1 LTSVNVGEGTRAGMA
16 RPPARPLTSRV
27 LPAPRSP
34 ESAMTSPLRAS
45 RPQLS
50 PSASVSAGLCE
61 MFVTMDGQRPN
72 AVPVAQM
79 DSFARGDLA
88 DAGKGNFG
96 ELLFPGIEQGDCVAG
111 RPREQQFKILAIA
124 Q

>member
-1 LTSVNVGEGTRAGMA
+1 MS
-16 RPPARPLTSRV
+16 RPRARPLTSRV

-61 MFVTMDGQRPN
+61 MFVTMDGQWPN
-72 AVPVAQM
+72 AFPVAEM
-79 DSFARGDLA
+79 NSFARRDLA
-88 DAGKGNFG
+88 DAGKGSLG
-96 ELLFPGIEQGDCVAG
+96 KLLFPGIEQGDCVAG
-111 RPREQQFKILAIA
+111 RPREQQFEILTIA
-124 Q
+124 QRRQQRRFAAAGLG